1 MEMSISSLKSDAASV
16 ISAECE
22 HRGLSVGTKTQ
33 TDMQSDVMR
42 TTQQERN
49 ARFLSEYD

>member
-1 MEMSISSLKSDAASV
+1 MEMSVSSLKSDAVSV

-33 TDMQSDVMR
+33 TDMASDVIG
-42 TTQQERN
+42 TKQQTGN
-49 ARFLSEYD
+49 AQNTSL